1 MTPSSSSPPPSPR
14 THARTPLKVLC
25 ITLGGSRRSQIESMF
40 SSPNLKGDFDLHFID
55 GVPSRSLRNKPG
67 LMSHAYKAKL
77 LVEDPEK
84 TFLAGKKTFQ
94 RGLWPDLDY
103 AEELWRKGRSI
114 NRERSVLACLFA
126 HLNAMAYAVE
136 NGFDVIIEDNVRV
149 RDSRE
154 TYDIMR
160 GLIDDSKNAGVRYFG
175 YLGPRDNLEWL
186 YLKHMPKYEKNKTP
200 FPFNEH
206 YTDGVMRGTSL
217 WGAYAY
223 MVSEKALDEIMA
235 KLQNDIGAVMWKGK
249 RMKTYRIKPIDK
261 QMPRT
266 ARDAGL
272 DVRVGNNPVFF
283 RAPMLTSKIHTK
295 FDAEFCKSTQVQ
307 LDFIGVKWED
317 LWLTEEEKE
326 TVEKYRATGKW
337 TDDENRDAG
346 KRDEREEEEKDEILR
361 SKIEVEKKVVKQQQP
376 SVAVALSVAGVIGGL
391 VLYMFIKNRYRRA

>member
-1 MTPSSSSPPPSPR
+1 
-14 THARTPLKVLC
+14 
-25 ITLGGSRRSQIESMF
+25 
-40 SSPNLKGDFDLHFID
+40 
-55 GVPSRSLRNKPG
+55 
-67 LMSHAYKAKL
+67 
-77 LVEDPEK
+77 
-84 TFLAGKKTFQ
+84 
-94 RGLWPDLDY
+94 
-103 AEELWRKGRSI
+103 
-114 NRERSVLACLFA
+114 
-126 HLNAMAYAVE
+126 
-136 NGFDVIIEDNVRV
+136 
-149 RDSRE
+149 
-154 TYDIMR
+154 
-160 GLIDDSKNAGVRYFG
+160 
-175 YLGPRDNLEWL
+175 
-186 YLKHMPKYEKNKTP
+186 
-200 FPFNEH
+200 
-206 YTDGVMRGTSL
+206 
-217 WGAYAY
+217 
-223 MVSEKALDEIMA
+223 MVSEKALDEILA

-266 ARDAGL
+266 ARDAGM

-376 SVAVALSVAGVIGGL
+376 SVAVALSVVGIIGGL
-391 VLYMFIKNRYRRA
+391 VLYTFIKNRYRRA